1 MRKTT
6 RKKTALTGIFL
17 EDICDKALALAKLPF
32 LSEAHEIEIAQEIST
47 TFGADSIVIRQLLRE
62 RAPNNWCTVALRAAP
77 SGPSAVLQ
85 LSDGRC
91 PACGCKPY
99 VDKRG
104 HTKHCPCCGRT
115 FARDTGEQIED
126 QRWLQTAPGLF
137 EDWSFD
143 ARVARGETRTL
154 EDLPPTTLSGI
165 CAAALTQHG
174 EWSLFPQRGSE
185 KEFVLAEAIK
195 SAHFE
200 NDPEMTISRIQNR
213 LCDLRG
219 MKLVAGLLASIAEC
233 RQVPPPHFSS
243 RFCGE

>member
-6 RKKTALTGIFL
+6 RKKTVPTGIFL
-17 EDICDKALALAKLPF
+17 EDICEKALALAKLPF
-32 LSEAHEIEIAQEIST
+32 LSEAHEIEIAQVICT
-47 TFGADSIVIRQLLRE
+47 TFGAGNNGPSIELIRRLLRE
-62 RAPNNWCTVALRAAP
+62 RASNNWCTVALRAAP

-104 HTKHCPCCGRT
+104 HTKHCPCCSRT

-165 CAAALTQHG
+165 CAAALMRHG
-174 EWSLFPQRGSE
+174 EQRGYQ
-185 KEFVLAEAIK
+185 KEIAMAEAIK
-195 SAHFE
+195 SAHF
-200 NDPEMTISRIQNR
+200 SRDDNFA
-213 LCDLRG
+213 DS
-219 MKLVAGLLASIAEC
+219 KPAA
-233 RQVPPPHFSS
+233 
-243 RFCGE
+243 

>member
-1 MRKTT
+1 MGKTT
-6 RKKTALTGIFL
+6 RKKTARTGISL
-17 EDICDKALALAKLPF
+17 EDICEKALALAKLPF
-32 LSEAHEIEIAQEIST
+32 LSEAHEIEIARVIFT
-47 TFGADSIVIRQLLRE
+47 RFGAGDYGPPIELIRQLLRE
-62 RAPNNWCTVALRAAP
+62 RAPNNWCAVALRAAP
-77 SGPSAVLQ
+77 SGPSAALQ

-99 VDKRG
+99 VNKRG
-104 HTKHCPCCGRT
+104 HTKHCPCCGRV
-115 FARDTGEQIED
+115 FDRDTGTQVESQN
-126 QRWLQTAPGLF
+126 WLQTAPDVF

-174 EWSLFPQRGSE
+174 FAPHGSE
-185 KEFVLAEAIK
+185 KEIVMAEAIK

-213 LCDLRG
+213 LRDLQG
-219 MKLVAGLLASIAEC
+219 MKLVAGLLASIAE
-233 RQVPPPHFSS
+233 R
-243 RFCGE
+243 R

>member
-1 MRKTT
+1 MRNPT
-6 RKKTALTGIFL
+6 RKKTAPKGISL
-17 EDICDKALALAKLPF
+17 QEICDKALALAKLPF
-32 LSEAHEIEIAQEIST
+32 LSEAHEIEIDQVIFT
-47 TFGADSIVIRQLLRE
+47 IFGAQDHVPSIRRLLRE
-62 RAPNNWCTVALRAAP
+62 RAPNNWCAVALRAAP
-77 SGPSAVLQ
+77 SGPSAALQ

-99 VDKRG
+99 VDKRSRFQ
-104 HTKHCPCCGRT
+104 HCPCCDRT

-126 QRWLQTAPGLF
+126 HRCLQTAPGVF

-154 EDLPPTTLSGI
+154 KDLPPTTLSGI

-174 EWSLFPQRGSE
+174 GYLYPQRGPE
-185 KEFVLAEAIK
+185 KEIVMAEAIK

-213 LCDLRG
+213 LRDLQD
-219 MKLVAGLLASIAEC
+219 MEWVAGLQASIAE
-233 RQVPPPHFSS
+233 R
-243 RFCGE
+243 R

>member
-6 RKKTALTGIFL
+6 GKTTTTTRISL
-17 EDICDKALALAKLPF
+17 EEICDKALALAKLPF
-32 LSEAHEIEIAQEIST
+32 LSEAHEIEIAQVIFR
-47 TFGADSIVIRQLLRE
+47 TFGADELIKLIRRLLRE

-77 SGPSAVLQ
+77 SGPSAALQ

-99 VDKRG
+99 VDKRSR
-104 HTKHCPCCGRT
+104 TKYCPCCGRK

-126 QRWLQTAPGLF
+126 QRWLQTAPGVF

-165 CAAALTQHG
+165 CAAALMQHG
-174 EWSLFPQRGSE
+174 E
-185 KEFVLAEAIK
+185 
-195 SAHFE
+195 
-200 NDPEMTISRIQNR
+200 
-213 LCDLRG
+213 
-219 MKLVAGLLASIAEC
+219 
-233 RQVPPPHFSS
+233 
-243 RFCGE
+243 

>member
-1 MRKTT
+1 MAKTT
-6 RKKTALTGIFL
+6 RKKTAAKGISL
-17 EDICDKALALAKLPF
+17 EEICDNALALAKLPF
-32 LSEAHEIEIAQEIST
+32 LSEAHEIEIAQVIFT
-47 TFGADSIVIRQLLRE
+47 ILGADENGPSIKMIRPLLRE

-77 SGPSAVLQ
+77 SGPSATLQ

-99 VDKRG
+99 VDKRNR
-104 HTKHCPCCGRT
+104 TKDCPCCRRT
-115 FARDTGEQIED
+115 FACDTGEQIED
-126 QRWLQTAPGLF
+126 RRWLQTAPGVF
-137 EDWSFD
+137 EDWRFD

-174 EWSLFPQRGSE
+174 EQLGFE
-185 KEFVLAEAIK
+185 KEIAMGEAIK

-213 LCDLRG
+213 LSDLQG
-219 MKLVAGLLASIAEC
+219 MKLVTGLLSSIAE
-233 RQVPPPHFSS
+233 R
-243 RFCGE
+243 R

>member
-1 MRKTT
+1 
-6 RKKTALTGIFL
+6 
-17 EDICDKALALAKLPF
+17 LAELPF
-32 LSEAHEIEIAQEIST
+32 LSEAHEIEIAQAIFT
-47 TFGADSIVIRQLLRE
+47 AVGGYNNDPSIIELIRRLLRE

-77 SGPSAVLQ
+77 SGPSVTLQ

-104 HTKHCPCCGRT
+104 HTKHCPCCGRV
-115 FARDTGEQIED
+115 FDRDTGTQVECQK
-126 QRWLQTAPGLF
+126 WLQTAPGVF

-174 EWSLFPQRGSE
+174 GCYPFSE
-185 KEFVLAEAIK
+185 KEVAIAEAIK

-213 LCDLRG
+213 LRDLQY
-219 MKLVAGLLASIAEC
+219 MKLIDGLRASFAVC
-233 RQVPPPHFSS
+233 RSGGT
-243 RFCGE
+243 R

>member
-1 MRKTT
+1 MRKST
-6 RKKTALTGIFL
+6 RKKTAPKGISL
-17 EDICDKALALAKLPF
+17 EEICDKALALAKLPF
-32 LSEAHEIEIAQEIST
+32 LSEAHEIEIAQVIFT
-47 TFGADSIVIRQLLRE
+47 IFGADDNGPSIELIRRLLRE
-62 RAPNNWCTVALRAAP
+62 RAPNNWCTVALRTAP
-77 SGPSAVLQ
+77 SGPSAALQ

-99 VDKRG
+99 VDKRSR
-104 HTKHCPCCGRT
+104 TKDCPCCGRT

-126 QRWLQTAPGLF
+126 QRWLQTAPGVF

-174 EWSLFPQRGSE
+174 QWSLFPQRGSE
-185 KEFVLAEAIK
+185 KEIVMAEAIK

-213 LCDLRG
+213 LRDLQG
-219 MKLVAGLLASIAEC
+219 MKLVAGLRASIAEY
-233 RQVPPPHFSS
+233 R
-243 RFCGE
+243 